1 MSVIRASDLPLS
13 TNQQPGEELLPAPE
27 TEVVTHWKV
36 ACHGNEALGMGHPQV
51 WLAISPATGFVDC
64 GYCDK
69 RFIIDREAA
78 AGH

>member
-1 MSVIRASDLPLS
+1 MAIIRASQTPLS
-13 TNQQPGEELLPAPE
+13 TNQEAGNAVLPAPE
-27 TEVVTHWKV
+27 TEVATSWRV
-36 ACHGNEALGMGHPQV
+36 ACDGSGAGGHPLV

-69 RFIIDREAA
+69 RFIIDRDAA